1 MNFNSQE
8 TVFMEIIFRI
18 SGIAKSLPLKGAI
31 HKPRGQ
37 FFGCSMS
44 EIDLF
49 YLHKRGQFCS
59 YIQSGNSSHYSFKKS
74 HQDLI
79 RRYIDTLDRVPF
91 NLISKC
97 SL

>member
-49 YLHKRGQFCS
+49 YLYKRGQFCS
-59 YIQSGNSSHYSFKKS
+59 YIQSGNSSHYSFKKEPP
-74 HQDLI
+74 
-79 RRYIDTLDRVPF
+79 RYIDYRDTLDRVPF

>member
-49 YLHKRGQFCS
+49 YLYKRGQFCS
-59 YIQSGNSSHYSFKKS
+59 YILILYKFENSQIVDLHFSHCVNFFLWKK
-74 HQDLI
+74 
-79 RRYIDTLDRVPF
+79 
-91 NLISKC
+91 
-97 SL
+97 